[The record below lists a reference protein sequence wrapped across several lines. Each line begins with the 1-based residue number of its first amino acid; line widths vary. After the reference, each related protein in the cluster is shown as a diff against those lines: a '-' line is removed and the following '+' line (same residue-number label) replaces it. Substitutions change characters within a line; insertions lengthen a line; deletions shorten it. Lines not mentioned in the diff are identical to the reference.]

1 MKVIIAGARDARI
14 DWATPLVARAM
25 KESGWA
31 DKVTQVVS
39 GHAPGI
45 DEVGE
50 RYATY
55 RAITI
60 KRFPAGWAAHGR
72 AAGPIRNKLMA
83 EYADALVALPMGRS
97 PGTRNMI
104 ATMRALGK
112 PVYVLEIQP

>member
-1 MKVIIAGARDARI
+1 MKVIIAGARAART
-14 DWATPLVARAM
+14 DWAAALVARAM

-31 DKVTQVVS
+31 DQVTQVVS

-45 DEVGE
+45 DAAGE

-55 RAITI
+55 RAIPI
-60 KRFPAGWAAHGR
+60 KRFPADWASHGK
-72 AAGPIRNKLMA
+72 AAGPIRNRQMA
-83 EYADALVALPMGRS
+83 DYADCLVALPWGKS

-104 ATMRALGK
+104 AAMRALGK